1 MSGGRRLALALV
13 AVALGSVIAVGISRI
28 DVDDAIKEITL
39 PLKHEDS
46 IRQQASE
53 KDLDAALIAAVIN
66 VESGFDADARSGA
79 DARGLM
85 QVTPATA
92 QAIAD
97 ESGGTTFVVEDLTNS
112 DINIRYGTYHLR
124 DLLDQYDGNLTA
136 ALAAYNAGSGNV
148 DGWGGALLE
157 LDDIRFPETR
167 AYVEEVLEK
176 RDQYRDNYADELG
189 L

>member
-1 MSGGRRLALALV
+1 MSGRGALRLLAVV
-13 AVALGSVIAVGISRI
+13 AALGVAGALIASRI
-28 DVDDAIKEITL
+28 NVDDVIDEITL

-46 IRQQASE
+46 IRQQAE
-53 KDLDAALIAAVIN
+53 QRDLDPALIAAVIYA
-66 VESGFDADARSGA
+66 ESHFVDQTSEAG
-79 DARGLM
+79 ARGLM

-97 ESGGTTFVVEDLTNS
+97 ESGGTEFVVEDLANS

-124 DLLDQYDGNLTA
+124 DLLDQYEGNLIA

-148 DGWGGALLE
+148 DEWGGALLAAE
-157 LDDIRFPETR
+157 DIRFPETR

-176 RDQYRDNYADELG
+176 RDQYREKYADELG

>member
-1 MSGGRRLALALV
+1 LTFRRLLRFMVIA
-13 AVALGSVIAVGISRI
+13 AVAGAAVAFVSSRGGVNNVI
-28 DVDDAIKEITL
+28 DELTL

-46 IRQQASE
+46 IRQQAE
-53 KDLDAALIAAVIN
+53 ARGLDPALIAAVIYA
-66 VESGFDADARSGA
+66 ESRFVDQTSEAG
-79 DARGLM
+79 ARGLM

-92 QAIAD
+92 KAIAR
-97 ESGGTTFVVEDLTNS
+97 ESGGTAFVVSDLSNS

-124 DLLDQYDGNLTA
+124 DLLDQYNGNLTA

-148 DGWGGALLE
+148 DSWGGAKLS

-167 AYVEEVLEK
+167 AYVEEVMDKTEMYREK
-176 RDQYRDNYADELG
+176 YADELG